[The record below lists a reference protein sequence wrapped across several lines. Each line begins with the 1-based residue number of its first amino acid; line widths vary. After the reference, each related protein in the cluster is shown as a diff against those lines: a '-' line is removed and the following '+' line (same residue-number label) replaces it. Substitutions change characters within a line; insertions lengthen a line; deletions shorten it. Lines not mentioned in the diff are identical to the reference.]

1 MPSILNRH
9 LERKHWITG
18 DILSVFAVH
27 IVRQNTKVFHV
38 SMDITKS
45 YTASAI
51 HTYICFL
58 QLSKGSVGV
67 ATGSA

>member
-1 MPSILNRH
+1 M
-9 LERKHWITG
+9 TF
-18 DILSVFAVH
+18 LSVFAVQ

-45 YTASAI
+45 YPASAI
-51 HTYICFL
+51 HTYIYFL

-67 ATGSA
+67 ATGSETGRLKPLLLDPIM